1 MFYFQEQCLFF
12 SCLCG
17 DATRRLCSFWNIVN
31 YVQCDGVCFV
41 MFFKQSL
48 DSVFAISVLIKVSRL
63 VFKHVPAL
71 AGNALSH

>member
-1 MFYFQEQCLFF
+1 METLHAGYVRF
-12 SCLCG
+12 G
-17 DATRRLCSFWNIVN
+17 IIIVN

>member
-1 MFYFQEQCLFF
+1 MFSATVFVSLCF
-12 SCLCG
+12 SE
-17 DATRRLCSFWNIVN
+17 
-31 YVQCDGVCFV
+31 
-41 MFFKQSL
+41 QSL